1 MGAAIGACGPIGAGG
16 PGAPPSAGP
25 APAGACASV
34 EGSWRAT
41 TSLDGGKT
49 MALRLTGTACAFAIA
64 DEVGVA
70 LGSGTGDGAALRF
83 DLPYEATTARCT
95 GAITAGEAIV
105 SATCTATGAD
115 GVALDYA
122 VQLERTPPDAPP
134 PDARAPAVVIDAGV
148 PGAPVLD
155 AGVPT
160 GPGPDAGVATTP
172 GLDAG
177 VATTPGLDAGAP
189 AARVTWH
196 LEGRITRALGVGAS
210 SDATRVGTQ
219 LVVDLTYDP
228 ATAPRV
234 YLQDGWRQTNVDFP
248 AGGFALA
255 VAFGGLRLDAGSSS
269 KLSLQVNDAR
279 GGRGTIWIADR
290 LVRAGASEADATFS
304 FQYGHAD
311 GVEAAMAVPTA
322 CPDEASRPKPWSVRI
337 DTTVPLERD
346 GVVRPYD
353 VLVSALIATCT
364 TS

>member
-1 MGAAIGACGPIGAGG
+1 
-16 PGAPPSAGP
+16 
-25 APAGACASV
+25 
-34 EGSWRAT
+34 
-41 TSLDGGKT
+41 
-49 MALRLTGTACAFAIA
+49 
-64 DEVGVA
+64 VA
-70 LGSGTGDGAALRF
+70 LGSGTGDGAALLRF

-134 PDARAPAVVIDAGV
+134 PDAPRAGRGHRRRVCRARPCSTRACR
-148 PGAPVLD
+148 PGPVLTR
-155 AGVPT
+155 AWQRRRAST
-160 GPGPDAGVATTP
+160 RAWQRRRASTR
-172 GLDAG
+172 AR
-177 VATTPGLDAGAP
+177 P

-346 GVVRPYD
+346 GRRQ
-353 VLVSALIATCT
+353 ALRRARLPR
-364 TS
+364 